1 MLTFEGTPFKGADA
15 IHEKLT
21 VRITFVLVV
30 SNSTY
35 SVVQSLSFEKVL
47 HKVTTHDVQPASPE
61 ISNRNILVLVTGLLV
76 VRVHIV

>member
-1 MLTFEGTPFKGADA
+1 MLNFEGSPFKGVNA

-30 SNSTY
+30 SNSAY
-35 SVVQSLSFEKVL
+35 SVVQSLSFEKVQ
-47 HKVTTHDVQPASPE
+47 HKVSTLDVQPASPE

-76 VRVHIV
+76 VSVHII